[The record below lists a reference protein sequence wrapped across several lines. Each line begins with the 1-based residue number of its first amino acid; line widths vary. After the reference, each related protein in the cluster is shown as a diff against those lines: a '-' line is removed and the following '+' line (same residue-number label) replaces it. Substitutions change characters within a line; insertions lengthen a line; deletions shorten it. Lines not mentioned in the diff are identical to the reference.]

1 MNWRDRADMI
11 RRFYLGRKAGRPVS
25 SSWDEA
31 GREIERTIDDG
42 FRTLLIDRGVA
53 LIAAYFEAGET
64 DEAFEA
70 LRRRANALA
79 VAASRVGQ
87 GREVIDDRL
96 LEAVEMRV
104 DPMYDA
110 ATARRLMV
118 AFECGFRLR
127 HRID

>member
-11 RRFYLGRKAGRPVS
+11 RRFYFRRDAGRPVS
-25 SSWDEA
+25 SCRDEA
-31 GREIERTIDDG
+31 GREVERTIDDG

-53 LIAAYFEAGET
+53 LIAAYYEAGET
-64 DEAFEA
+64 DEAFED
-70 LRRRANALA
+70 LHCRANALA

-87 GREVIDDRL
+87 GCEAIDDGL
-96 LEAVEMRV
+96 LEAVGMRV
-104 DPMYDA
+104 DPVYDA

-118 AFECGFRLR
+118 AFECGFRPR

>member
-11 RRFYLGRKAGRPVS
+11 RRFYLGRAAGRPVS
-25 SSWDEA
+25 SRRDEV
-31 GREIERTIDDG
+31 GREVERMIDDG

-53 LIAAYFEAGET
+53 LIAAYYEAGET

-70 LRRRANALA
+70 LRRRANELA
-79 VAASRVGQ
+79 VASSRVGQ
-87 GREVIDDRL
+87 GREAIDDRL
-96 LEAVEMRV
+96 LKAVETRV

-110 ATARRLMV
+110 ATASRLMA
-118 AFECGFRLR
+118 AFECGIRLR